1 MKFIGVLR
9 MVKGVGLSGVNA
21 KQLIHIA
28 VAVYLL
34 KRKGEALPK
43 SNSVFYL
50 LKEADPDNWEKISK
64 PGIY

>member
-21 KQLIHIA
+21 EQLIRIS

-34 KRKGEALPK
+34 KQKGEALPK
-43 SNSVFYL
+43 SNSAFYL
-50 LKEADPDNWEKISK
+50 LVSAIT
-64 PGIY
+64 YHQM